1 LATASKNCSSEIPV
15 LAIKCLESLQD
26 VVAIEALME
35 HLIVVAPDAAVAAVA
50 AESPDGNRH
59 GERTFL

>member
-1 LATASKNCSSEIPV
+1 
-15 LAIKCLESLQD
+15 LESLQD